1 MLGWQTFSQA
11 RPNGA
16 HISLAKLELQ
26 GIVGTVITQNVDRL
40 HQKAGSVAV
49 VDLHGRNDRVSCLTC
64 GLTVSR
70 RILQRHI
77 DLLNPTFR

>member
-1 MLGWQTFSQA
+1 MLGWNTFSQA
-11 RPNGA
+11 QPNGA
-16 HISLAKLELQ
+16 HISVAKLELQ

-49 VDLHGRNDRVSCLTC
+49 VDLHGRNDRVSCMSC
-64 GLTVSR
+64 GINVSR
-70 RILQRHI
+70 RIIQQQI